1 MAEHV
6 ETHAARTYRL
16 RSTVRYHLNQAL
28 RSLDD
33 GRLSVGDLSTEVSAA
48 LRVVKTLQIHLEGG
62 RKSQTAPEATEGQP
76 GPYSTT

>member
-6 ETHAARTYRL
+6 ETHAARTARL
-16 RSTVRYHLNQAL
+16 IQSVRGYLAKAQEL
-28 RSLDD
+28 
-33 GRLSVGDLSTEVSAA
+33 LSDPRRIGGVESEVSAA
-48 LRVVKTLQIHLEGG
+48 LRAIQTLRILEGG